1 MLVFYIKL
9 VYCVYYVT
17 LKCHLS
23 YKKDMNT
30 KTVLKDQRLI
40 PAKSQLQEMIIFG
53 FISLWIVLVAV
64 LYFS

>member
-1 MLVFYIKL
+1 MF
-9 VYCVYYVT
+9 
-17 LKCHLS
+17 S

>member
-1 MLVFYIKL
+1 
-9 VYCVYYVT
+9 
-17 LKCHLS
+17 
-23 YKKDMNT
+23 MNT

-40 PAKSQLQEMIIFG
+40 PANSQVQEMIAFG